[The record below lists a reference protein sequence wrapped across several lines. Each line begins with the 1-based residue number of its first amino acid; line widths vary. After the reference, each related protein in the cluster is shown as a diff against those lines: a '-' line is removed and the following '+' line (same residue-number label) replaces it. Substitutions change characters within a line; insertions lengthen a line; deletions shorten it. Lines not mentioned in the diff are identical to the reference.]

1 MRLSSKPS
9 RYLSVLTAVL
19 CLVLVAAQVPAQV
32 PLNPSAPQTYR
43 VSGGDT
49 LWDIAGRFLRDPWR
63 WSEIWEAN
71 PKIPNPNRIYPGDE
85 LTLSYENGQPRI
97 RSSRG
102 GGSGVRYEGGMRV
115 VKLSPRVR
123 VEALDDAVP
132 TIPIG
137 AVAPFISQT
146 HVAETNDVEKAP
158 YVVGFPDE
166 RIVAG
171 LRDSFYVRSIPSN
184 RVASFEVV
192 RPGDAYEDP
201 DTGEIL
207 GYEALHVANAL
218 LERTGDPATLQV
230 SRLEKEIAVGDRVI
244 PAVKDKPLRN
254 FFPEPAP
261 RGTKGRI
268 ISVVNGVSQI
278 GQFNTVVINRGKRDG
293 LKVGH
298 VLETFRGGFTRRD
311 PVKTGAAKWDWRSK
325 SPLDTEF
332 WYGNFKFNRW
342 RENEPSPNA
351 PFPLHQEYQEQDIKF
366 VVPFERSGIL
376 LVFRTFDRISFA
388 LVMSATRVIH
398 VQDTVAAPRG

>member
-1 MRLSSKPS
+1 MRLFSKPS

-102 GGSGVRYEGGMRV
+102 GGSGVRNEGGMRV

-137 AVAPFISQT
+137 TVAPFLSQT

-184 RVASFEVV
+184 RVESFEVV

-218 LERTGDPATLQV
+218 LERAGDPATLQV
-230 SRLEKEIAVGDRVI
+230 TGFDKAIVAGDRVI
-244 PAVKDKPLRN
+244 PAAKEMPMRN
-254 FFPEPAP
+254 FLPEPAP
-261 RGTKGRI
+261 RGIKGKI
-268 ISVVNGVSQI
+268 ISVVDGVTQI
-278 GQFNTVVINRGKRDG
+278 GQYNTVVINRGERDG
-293 LKVGH
+293 LRVGH
-298 VLETFRGGFTRRD
+298 VLEVFNGGSLRRD
-311 PVKTGAAKWDWRSK
+311 PVATGAVKWDWRGE

-332 WYGNFKFNRW
+332 WYGDYRFKRW
-342 RENEPSPNA
+342 RDDQPDADA
-351 PFPLHQEYQEQDIKF
+351 PFPKYQQYERDNTKF
-366 VVPFERSGIL
+366 VVPFERSGVL
-376 LVFRTFDRISFA
+376 LVFRTFDRMSFA
-388 LVMSATRVIH
+388 LVMYATRAMH
-398 VQDTVAAPRG
+398 VKDMVAAPRG